1 MAKVT
6 GAINLATVRSFG
18 AAVPLKGIV
27 SVQMLSENLSA
38 DTTWSLQLSLDKT
51 NWDNAQ
57 ESGTDIS
64 DTLVDDTVM
73 IKSFEADPGIWWRI
87 LFAGATTG
95 TVAYIYN

>member
-1 MAKVT
+1 MPKVT
-6 GAINLATVRSFG
+6 GSIVLATARNFG
-18 AAVPLKGIV
+18 AAVPLKGV
-27 SVQMLSENLSA
+27 FTVQMLCANLSA
-38 DTTWSLQLSLDKT
+38 GTTFNLQFSLDKV

-73 IKSFEADPGIWWRI
+73 IKSFEADPGIYWRI
-87 LFAGATTG
+87 IFAGATTG